1 MEISNL
7 FNRLEKVAF
16 HFYGILGG
24 NATGAKK
31 IEKIQKRSGGGDVR
45 GSVFGL
51 RGRTV
56 AWREK
61 KNSEFIDLKDIARQL
76 ENLLDM
82 GGRTPASRTNSG
94 GRAGKAS

>member
-45 GSVFGL
+45 GSVLGCGQS
-51 RGRTV
+51 RGER
-56 AWREK
+56 RRIL
-61 KNSEFIDLKDIARQL
+61 NSSI
-76 ENLLDM
+76 
-82 GGRTPASRTNSG
+82 SRT
-94 GRAGKAS
+94 